1 MKKVLVLGGSSDIG
15 LKVISIFLKMN
26 WLVTAHYFKN
36 NKKLISIKKNNNNLS
51 LIKVDFSKLNNS
63 NAEKIIKKKFNGK
76 YNSIINLVGYIDN
89 RSFKNTNLKSILT
102 SLTINAIIPT
112 LIIRENLN
120 FMLKK
125 NWGRIVNCTT
135 IGIKFGGG
143 EFSYNYNVAKH
154 CLEFIPNKFK
164 SWAKKNILINNIR
177 IGVTKTKIHK
187 RLKKTLKANQR
198 IKLIPINR
206 MAEAS
211 EIANYIAF
219 MATEKNSYM
228 TGQTLSVSGGE

>member
-63 NAEKIIKKKFNGK
+63 NAAKIIKKKFNGK

-187 RLKKTLKANQR
+187 RLKKTLKVNQR